1 MMDLSKDQMLSDQK
15 GNEQMDRILNWA
27 RKAKI
32 VIHIS
37 PRSERV
43 EIHRRYKKPMVIRG
57 YDDAIAWI
65 KENSD
70 IPV

>member
-1 MMDLSKDQMLSDQK
+1 
-15 GNEQMDRILNWA
+15 MDRILNWA
-27 RKAKI
+27 RKAKV